1 MPRKPKSSEGP
12 RTKQWKFYATEAFI
26 ERTEKRLAEH
36 PDMFSSH
43 GDLGM
48 AAIDF
53 FFEQMER
60 CGFVRDERNF
70 PVFAN
75 EAHAQYRSRST
86 RTPEQPPAR
95 DRDKDTPTS
104 QREFK
109 SP

>member
-1 MPRKPKSSEGP
+1 MPRKPKSREGP

-36 PDMFSSH
+36 PDLFSSH

-70 PVFAN
+70 PVSVN
-75 EAHAQYRSRST
+75 EGRAEYASR
-86 RTPEQPPAR
+86 PGKKPAPPAH
-95 DRDKDTPTS
+95 DRDKEPPTLP
-104 QREFK
+104 RAFK